1 MTAEELTFAVD
12 AYLATHLD
20 SAFWSGLDAARRT
33 AAIAMAEFDIF
44 AELPGATLGNTK
56 SDSFTA
62 KAIAEQA
69 VFLARNYEN
78 INEGKVETSE
88 NVGGVSQGYTLI
100 GDRPGLS
107 FRAAAFIKRARQAVS
122 GGSMR
127 VSRG

>member
-1 MTAEELTFAVD
+1 MTAEELTASVD
-12 AYLATHLD
+12 AYLAKHLD
-20 SAFWSGLDAARRT
+20 AAFWASLDAARRT

-44 AELPGATLGNTK
+44 AELPDATLENRK
-56 SDSFTA
+56 ADSFTA

-78 INEGKVETSE
+78 INEGKVVTSE

-107 FRAAAFIKRARQAVS
+107 FRAAAFIKRAKAAIA